1 MNSLQIV
8 IVIDILLAGTALF
21 IFLRRP
27 TFKNLVFKNTFI
39 RSLVMVLFHLTYV
52 LISKL
57 CFAEDNWIE
66 DSAPFGLMYGPFLFF
81 LLYSYWNQR
90 LPLKLI
96 LLHLSPLF
104 IFGVFHIYMLASG
117 LSPHSSVA
125 SLYMQLLYSLIPVS
139 FLSYALWG
147 FWFLTKINKKIR
159 GLIYLF
165 GFFNLSILVIV
176 SFFFFNVIGN
186 SEKLIM
192 EANPESEI
200 GGFFLY
206 SFFALSLIVLIF
218 VFSRKSA
225 LSLRQHSDPAVP
237 EIDKESYAIPETS
250 SIAEPSYS
258 KSSLSDDKLLVY
270 ERKLDEYVE
279 LHQPWKNH
287 DLKLDLLADYLN
299 IQRHHLTQVLNT
311 QKNKNFNSYINEM
324 RVDHVCELM
333 KDKKEEVSLADLGFM
348 SGFNSKSTF
357 YRWFKEIKGMT
368 PAQYYDHLNS
378 QEDE

>member
-1 MNSLQIV
+1 MF
-8 IVIDILLAGTALF
+8 LAGTALF
-21 IFLRRP
+21 ILIRRP
-27 TFKNLVFKNTFI
+27 TFENTVFTKTFT
-39 RSLVMVLFHLTYV
+39 RTLCMVLFHLTYV

-57 CFAEDNWIE
+57 YFAEDNWIE
-66 DSAPFGLMYGPFLFF
+66 DSAPFGLMYGPFIFF

-90 LPLKLI
+90 IPLKLI
-96 LLHLSPLF
+96 LLHLIPF
-104 IFGVFHIYMLASG
+104 IFFGVTQIYFLGSG
-117 LSPHSSVA
+117 MSSEAPGA
-125 SLYMQLLYSLIPVS
+125 SLYMKLLYSLIPLS

-147 FWFLTKINKKIR
+147 FWFLTRINEKIR

-176 SFFFFNVIGN
+176 SFFFFNVVVD
-186 SEKLIM
+186 SEDLIVSP
-192 EANPESEI
+192 NRDTEI
-200 GGFFLY
+200 GGLLLY
-206 SFFALSLIVLIF
+206 SFFALSLVVLVF
-218 VFSRKSA
+218 VLYRKSI
-225 LSLRQHSDPAVP
+225 LTSRQQKDENSSQTGAVN
-237 EIDKESYAIPETS
+237 EGEADDSEKS
-250 SIAEPSYS
+250 EPSYA
-258 KSSLSDDKLLVY
+258 KSSLSDDALRIY
-270 ERKLDEYVE
+270 ERKLDQYVE

-311 QKNKNFNSYINEM
+311 QKNKNFNSYVNEM

-333 KDKKEEVSLADLGFM
+333 KEKKEEVSLADLGFM

-368 PAQYYDHLNS
+368 PAQYYDHLNN

>member
-1 MNSLQIV
+1 MSSLQII
-8 IVIDILLAGTALF
+8 IVIDILLAVTALKF
-21 IFLRRP
+21 LFLRK
-27 TFKNLVFKNTFI
+27 TFENIVFRKTFI
-39 RSLVMVLFHLTYV
+39 RTLFMVLFHLIYV
-52 LISKL
+52 LICKL
-57 CFAEDNWIE
+57 YYSENNWIE

-176 SFFFFNVIGN
+176 SFFFFNVIAN
-186 SEKLIM
+186 NEKLIV

-200 GGFFLY
+200 GGLLLY

-218 VFSRKSA
+218 VFYRNSA
-225 LSLRQHSDPAVP
+225 LSLRQRSDPAAP
-237 EIDKESYAIPETS
+237 EIDKESYATSETS

-258 KSSLSDDKLLVY
+258 KSSLSDDKLLIY

-287 DLKLDLLADYLN
+287 DLKLDVLAEHMN
-299 IQRHHLTQVLNT
+299 IQSHHLTQVLNT
-311 QKNKNFNSYINEM
+311 QKSKNFNSYINEM
-324 RVDHVCELM
+324 RVQYVCELM
-333 KDKKEEVSLADLGFM
+333 EAKKEEVSLADLGFM

-368 PAQYYDHLNS
+368 PAQYYDQLN
-378 QEDE
+378 DPK